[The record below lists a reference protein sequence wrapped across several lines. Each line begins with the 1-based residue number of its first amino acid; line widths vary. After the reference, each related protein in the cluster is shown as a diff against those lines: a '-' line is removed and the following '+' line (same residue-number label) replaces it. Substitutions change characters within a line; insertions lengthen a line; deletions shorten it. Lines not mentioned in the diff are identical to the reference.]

1 MEAIQVRSF
10 ISLPEGSKQQ
20 DSPKQEPSHFHR
32 PSPKSSRTYTNAPT
46 GTGHGASGQ
55 SVTTLTEHVE
65 PNHYQ
70 AIFAHQ
76 LVIFFPPYLSFF
88 KNDMVTLQDLM
99 HAGSWATIEP
109 RTDPFG
115 IENDPILSPIHR
127 AGATTDSARQGT
139 ETTDCSGREN
149 TEEAVGILRASLH
162 HKV

>member
-76 LVIFFPPYLSFF
+76 QTLSA
-88 KNDMVTLQDLM
+88 DQQDLM